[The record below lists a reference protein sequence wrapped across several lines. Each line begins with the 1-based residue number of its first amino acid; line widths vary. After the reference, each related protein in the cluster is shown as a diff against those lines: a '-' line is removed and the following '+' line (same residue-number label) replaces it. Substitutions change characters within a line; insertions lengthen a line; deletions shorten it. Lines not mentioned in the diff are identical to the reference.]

1 MPNVVIYARTSTDAQ
16 KVRQTGETQIE
27 VCRQLLSTRGGSL
40 LGVFSDDGVSGTL
53 PLRQRPSGSRML
65 QLCATGAVDALIVF
79 RLDRLSRR
87 LGDVVA
93 ELESFCPKPLE
104 IWSVSEGTVPD
115 LRNAGSVIA
124 QAMEFAAMELDV
136 VSERMNRG
144 RDRVAALGK
153 WTSGPVPFG
162 YDLDDDGRLIPSSRM
177 VAGVTEAELARSVFI
192 AMAGGSTTIA
202 EARRLQELGVAP
214 GRRYSRRIVLTD
226 SAQWRPSRIRAMIRN
241 PLYAGTHE
249 LKSRFGTIERQV
261 PALVEKATWQAAQA
275 QLGIN
280 LAKSQFASRE
290 YLVRGLVFCAT
301 CDARFAGTTVT
312 SDGWRDHYYRCG
324 GQVGTM
330 QIDPAARCT
339 AKFIPADWL
348 EQFTWEGCRER
359 DAAAS
364 SASSFAE
371 KRRVVERMVSRI
383 TVMSHGVGRGKTAL
397 VVIAWK
403 DGLKSTTSL
412 HRRPRRHSVN

>member
-162 YDLDDDGRLIPSSRM
+162 YDLDDDGRLIPSSRV

-241 PLYAGTHE
+241 PLYAGTHDTWCADWFFA
-249 LKSRFGTIERQV
+249 R
-261 PALVEKATWQAAQA
+261 LVTR
-275 QLGIN
+275 
-280 LAKSQFASRE
+280 ASRVPPSPATAGE
-290 YLVRGLVFCAT
+290 TITAGVVGRLGRCRSILPLVAPR
-301 CDARFAGTTVT
+301 
-312 SDGWRDHYYRCG
+312 
-324 GQVGTM
+324 
-330 QIDPAARCT
+330 
-339 AKFIPADWL
+339 
-348 EQFTWEGCRER
+348 
-359 DAAAS
+359 
-364 SASSFAE
+364 SSF
-371 KRRVVERMVSRI
+371 RRTGLNNSLGRVVVNATRQRPPRVRLLRSGEWLSAWSR
-383 TVMSHGVGRGKTAL
+383 G
-397 VVIAWK
+397 
-403 DGLKSTTSL
+403 
-412 HRRPRRHSVN
+412 